1 MEYYFIFALSVGFWA
16 CFEFI
21 PEVRSKLFEENRLD
35 DVMYDNPKTL
45 FVVMLVLCSIA
56 APLTVLTI
64 LVPSWR
70 KRAIDNMTNVQ

>member
-1 MEYYFIFALSVGFWA
+1 MEYYSIFALSVGFWA

-21 PEVRSKLFEENRLD
+21 PEVRNKLFEENRLD